1 MSGHIALLLPDLRA
15 GGAQRVFLMLAREF
29 IAKGFRVDIVVGLED
44 GDLLSE
50 LPSGARLVPLC
61 PRPPLFGRL
70 GLAMV
75 MLLRLRQY
83 LGQQHPDALLSSLSG
98 TNLVAAVARRM
109 VNVSTRLV
117 LREACL
123 FANLRHGF
131 YITLMRRVYRWAD
144 VIVALTPEM
153 QTELER
159 VLRLPSSKIV
169 QIPNPVDF
177 ERVQH
182 FSVVPL
188 PEEFDTTQPYLLA
201 VGRLAAQKDYSTL
214 IGAFAKVAQV
224 TTVKLVILGEGPDR
238 AKIETQIKA
247 LSLDG
252 RVELRGFD
260 ANPYRWMA
268 RASVFVLSSRWEGHP
283 NVIVEAQA
291 LGIPVVATEYDPSAR
306 LLVHSPGHVVNVG
319 DEDAMADAI
328 ASTLGKVQHAAS
340 LSGVNRVNNK
350 KDNVPNQTDGHDSV
364 EKYIDLLISGT
375 H

>member
-29 IAKGFRVDIVVGLED
+29 LAKGFRVDIVVGLKD

-61 PRPPLFGRL
+61 RRPPLFGHL
-70 GLAMV
+70 GLATV

-98 TNLVAAVARRM
+98 TNIVAAVAHRM

-131 YITLMRRVYRWAD
+131 YITLMRHVYRWAD

-153 QTELER
+153 QTELES

-169 QIPNPVDF
+169 KIPNPVDY

-182 FSVVPL
+182 FSVMPL
-188 PEEFDTTQPYLLA
+188 PEDFDATQPYILA

-214 IGAFAKVAQV
+214 IQAFAKVAQSAS
-224 TTVKLVILGEGPDR
+224 VKLVILGEGPDR
-238 AKIETQIKA
+238 QKIEAQIKA

-283 NVIVEAQA
+283 NVIIESQA

-306 LLVHSPGHVVNVG
+306 SLVHSPGLVVNVG
-319 DEDAMADAI
+319 DESALADAI
-328 ASTLGKVQHAAS
+328 IGILDMVQDTAS
-340 LSGVNRVNNK
+340 LLDDSLSKNN
-350 KDNVPNQTDGHDSV
+350 NTQNQALGHDSV
-364 EKYIDLLISGT
+364 EKYIDLLTSGV